1 MKVSFS
7 ELSLPQTGSLA
18 LCVGGDGS
26 LCALGAQLDALTQG
40 ALTRAMKV
48 EKFSG
53 EAQSWLS
60 IVAPA
65 HTDLDRVILLGTGEA
80 SILDIENAGGVL
92 AQKAESLALRE
103 VFVALADSEQA
114 AHFAY
119 GAQLG
124 GYRFD
129 KYRTLE
135 ALKARCVLET
145 MTVATTDAE
154 KAQQAYMPLDASAV
168 GIALTRDLVW
178 EPANVL
184 TTEAFAELCQTL
196 TPYGLEVEVIDSK
209 QMAALGMGAMLGV
222 GQGSMYETLMVVIK
236 HNGGAQG
243 QSPIAF
249 LGKGVVFD
257 SGGLSLKPNSSM
269 NTMKEDM
276 GGAGT
281 VAGLMVTLAKRQAK
295 VNAIGVLGLVENM
308 PSDKAQRPSDVVT
321 TMSGQTVEV
330 MNTDA
335 EGRLVLCDLLT
346 YTQRTFKPRAMF
358 DLATLTGAIIT
369 ALGDEMSGIF
379 SNHDELAA
387 QVTRAGE
394 LEGELVWKMPLGD
407 SFKRLL
413 KSEIADMRNNGTK
426 LGVGGSSVAAQF
438 LHNFI
443 ENDTPW
449 VHLDI
454 AGTAWR
460 SDNLPT
466 KPKGATGFGLR
477 LLDRLV
483 KEQFED

>member
-18 LCVGGDGS
+18 LCVASDGA
-26 LCALGAQLDALTQG
+26 LCSLGAQLDTLTQG

-48 EKFSG
+48 EQFSG

-65 HTDLDRVILLGTGEA
+65 HTELDRVIVLGIGEG
-80 SILDIENAGGVL
+80 SLLDIENAAGLL
-92 AQKAESLALRE
+92 AQQAERLALRDI
-103 VFVALADSEQA
+103 FAALEGSEQA

-129 KYRTLE
+129 KYRTVE

-145 MTVATTDAE
+145 LTVGSADVAT
-154 KAQQAYMPLDASAV
+154 AQAAHLPLDAAAIGV
-168 GIALTRDLVW
+168 ALTRDLVW

-184 TTEAFAELCQTL
+184 TTEAFATLCKNL
-196 TPYGLEVEVIDSK
+196 APYGLEVEVVDSV
-209 QMAALGMGAMLGV
+209 QMKALGMGALLGV
-222 GQGSMYETLMVVIK
+222 GQGSMYESLMVVMK
-236 HNGGAQG
+236 YNGSANDDA
-243 QSPIAF
+243 PVAF

-257 SGGLSLKPNSSM
+257 SGGLSLKPNESM

-281 VAGLMVTLAKRQAK
+281 VTGLMVTLAKRQAK
-295 VNAIGVLGLVENM
+295 VNAVGVLGLVENM

-335 EGRLVLCDLLT
+335 EGRLVLCDLMT

-358 DLATLTGAIIT
+358 DLATLTGAIII
-369 ALGDEMSGIF
+369 ALGEEIAGIF
-379 SNHDELAA
+379 SNNDELAA
-387 QVTRAGE
+387 QVAKAAE
-394 LEGELVWKMPLGD
+394 LEGEPVWRMPMGD

-413 KSEIADMRNNGTK
+413 KSEIADMRNNGNK
-426 LGVGGSSVAAQF
+426 LRIGGSSVAAQF
-438 LHNFI
+438 LNNFI

-460 SDNLPT
+460 SANAPT